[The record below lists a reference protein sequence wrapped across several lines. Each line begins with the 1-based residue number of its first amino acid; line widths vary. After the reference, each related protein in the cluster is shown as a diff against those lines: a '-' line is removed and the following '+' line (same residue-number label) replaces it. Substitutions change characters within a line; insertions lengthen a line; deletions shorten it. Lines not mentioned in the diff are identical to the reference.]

1 MQSLSFQ
8 DQRAIGFL
16 KFAND
21 QDISDEQ
28 VIQIEDFIYDFAK
41 GVSSKYEV
49 YPIINNVEATG
60 FPFIDFVSSVLKH
73 KAELPPPENKSGF
86 HWFEEWLEYEQK
98 HTKFAKAVRIGDC
111 IFEKGTN
118 MRDMIGVCNMVYR
131 LAKVTNGSK
140 IEYVSQD
147 DSVITLNIVP
157 K

>member
-1 MQSLSFQ
+1 MASLSFQ
-8 DQRAIGFL
+8 DQRALGFL

-21 QDISDEQ
+21 QNISDELA
-28 VIQIEDFIYDFAK
+28 IQIEDFIYDFAK
-41 GVSSKYEV
+41 GVSCKYEV

-73 KAELPPPENKSGF
+73 KDELPPPENKSGF

-98 HTKFAKAVRIGDC
+98 HTKFTKAVRIGDC

-118 MRDMIGVCNMVYR
+118 MHDMIGVCNMFYR
-131 LAKVTNGSK
+131 LNKVATGSK
-140 IEYVSQD
+140 IEYASQD
-147 DSVITLNIVP
+147 DDVITLKISP